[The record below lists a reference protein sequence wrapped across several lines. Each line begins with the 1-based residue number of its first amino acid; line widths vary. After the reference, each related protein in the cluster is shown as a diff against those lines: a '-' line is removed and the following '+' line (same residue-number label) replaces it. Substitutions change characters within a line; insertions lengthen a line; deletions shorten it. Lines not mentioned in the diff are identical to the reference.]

1 MEFNAPF
8 NLFSRA
14 RKAVPL
20 SQVNHTNFTS
30 SYAAGRDRLR
40 DTLLQAGKAL
50 STGNPFHTAPG
61 HYRYRPERMPYGK
74 YYARPQFR
82 RNVGRQYRRR
92 YYRKYGRYPYNRRN
106 AGRNKLLG
114 NYTRTAGIPSPTLQA
129 KQAFCTLAV
138 GSTLMQTMAMTDE
151 IGTGTYLNEMA
162 QGNAYHERATKQ
174 ILIQSLHI
182 RGLIHCVQAL
192 VPLET
197 VFCRIMIVYQK
208 NAMGT
213 PPTVAEVFDSSRTAR
228 GVLQPRNLVNSD
240 NIVTL
245 VDRVIYAGSGADI
258 EIDVPFNWNL
268 KFNRPLITKYP
279 DTTSE
284 LPQQGGIVAYA
295 GWSSSSPSVI
305 EAMFTSRIR
314 YVCT

>member
-1 MEFNAPF
+1 
-8 NLFSRA
+8 
-14 RKAVPL
+14 
-20 SQVNHTNFTS
+20 
-30 SYAAGRDRLR
+30 
-40 DTLLQAGKAL
+40 
-50 STGNPFHTAPG
+50 
-61 HYRYRPERMPYGK
+61 
-74 YYARPQFR
+74 
-82 RNVGRQYRRR
+82 
-92 YYRKYGRYPYNRRN
+92 
-106 AGRNKLLG
+106 
-114 NYTRTAGIPSPTLQA
+114 
-129 KQAFCTLAV
+129 
-138 GSTLMQTMAMTDE
+138 
-151 IGTGTYLNEMA
+151 
-162 QGNAYHERATKQ
+162 
-174 ILIQSLHI
+174 
-182 RGLIHCVQAL
+182 
-192 VPLET
+192 
-197 VFCRIMIVYQK
+197 MIVYQK